1 MWGFIMSNDYVMS
14 KNAKMALKII
24 IIITLSILLITAFV
38 LSWVE
43 AYWYA
48 FDVAY
53 EVTSDAVLG
62 SNGAFLVVLNE
73 ETASKID
80 SGEMTIEDFGYK
92 NFHSISKNIAK
103 KNCYCIYL
111 KKSGV
116 RRVKA
121 GIVHCSKLDF
131 VEDILFWGTMFFG
144 RMSCR
149 RNSE

>member
-1 MWGFIMSNDYVMS
+1 MNNSEEKCTIVSGT
-14 KNAKMALKII
+14 KNLLRIAII
-24 IIITLSILLITAFV
+24 ILLAVLIITALAI
-38 LSWVE
+38 SWVE
-43 AYWYA
+43 TYWYCVDIVYDNKVYGYDEYMETGA
-48 FDVAY
+48 ILVAIQDEY
-53 EVTSDAVLG
+53 R
-62 SNGAFLVVLNE
+62 
-73 ETASKID
+73 SKFE

-131 VEDILFWGTMFFG
+131 VEDILFWGTMFVD
-144 RMSCR
+144 
-149 RNSE
+149 